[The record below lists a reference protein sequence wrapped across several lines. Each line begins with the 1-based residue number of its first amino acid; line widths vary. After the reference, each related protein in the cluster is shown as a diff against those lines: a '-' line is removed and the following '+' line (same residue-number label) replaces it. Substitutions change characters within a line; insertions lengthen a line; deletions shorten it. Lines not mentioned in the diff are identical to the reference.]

1 MAEELRA
8 LFNEQFMKKL
18 SKELQDNDPL
28 FNQEEFLSS
37 VYAKGWDE
45 LALKQRVRRITLS
58 LSQSLPQEFGEAVA
72 LLKKVAPSFQ
82 GSLGGIIFPD
92 YVEIYGLHS
101 WEISMEALEYFT
113 MFSTSEFAVRPF
125 VMENQA
131 KMMAQFLEWSS
142 HENEHV
148 RRLASE
154 GSRPRL
160 PWGISLINLKKDP
173 SPIFPI
179 LENLKEDPSLYVRK
193 SVANNLNDISK
204 DHPELVLH
212 LAKRW
217 LGTNDRT
224 NWIVKAGLRTLL
236 KKGVPE
242 ALELFG
248 LEKSEHIQVK
258 NLTVTKKVEIGE
270 AITFSFHVTSID
282 KELRKLRLEYAI
294 DFVKA
299 NGKHSTKSFKI
310 SETSISPG
318 EEKVY
323 TKTHS
328 FRDLSTRKH
337 YSGKHVLHIIV
348 NGEDKA
354 KEEFEVMKRTQEE

>member
-18 SKELQDNDPL
+18 CRELKENDPL

-37 VYAKGWDE
+37 VYAKDWDE

-58 LSQSLPQEFGEAVA
+58 LSQSLPRDFGEAVA

-92 YVEIYGLHS
+92 YVEINGLHS
-101 WEISMEALEYFT
+101 WGKSMEALEYFT
-113 MFSTSEFAVRPF
+113 VFSTSEFAVRPF
-125 VMENQA
+125 VMENQD

-160 PWGISLINLKKDP
+160 PWGIALTNLKKDP
-173 SPIFPI
+173 SPIFSI

-193 SVANNLNDISK
+193 SVANNINDISK
-204 DHPELVLH
+204 DHPELVLN
-212 LAKRW
+212 LAKKW
-217 LGTNDRT
+217 HGTNDRT
-224 NWIVKAGLRTLL
+224 NWIVKTGLRTLL

-248 LEKSEHIQVK
+248 LQKNEHIKVT
-258 NLTVTKKVEIGE
+258 NLAVTKNVVIGE
-270 AITFSFHVTSID
+270 AISISFHVTSKD
-282 KELRKLRLEYAI
+282 TETRKLRLEYAI

-299 NGKHSTKSFKI
+299 NGKHSTKQFKI
-310 SETSISPG
+310 SETSILPG

-348 NGEDKA
+348 NGEAKA
-354 KEEFEVMKRTQEE
+354 QEEFEVMKRKQEE

>member
-58 LSQSLPQEFGEAVA
+58 LSQSLPKEFGEAVA

-101 WEISMEALEYFT
+101 WQISMEALEYFT

-160 PWGISLINLKKDP
+160 PWGISLINLKKT
-173 SPIFPI
+173 
-179 LENLKEDPSLYVRK
+179 
-193 SVANNLNDISK
+193 
-204 DHPELVLH
+204 LH
-212 LAKRW
+212 
-217 LGTNDRT
+217 
-224 NWIVKAGLRTLL
+224 
-236 KKGVPE
+236 
-242 ALELFG
+242 
-248 LEKSEHIQVK
+248 Q
-258 NLTVTKKVEIGE
+258 
-270 AITFSFHVTSID
+270 SFQ
-282 KELRKLRLEYAI
+282 Y
-294 DFVKA
+294 
-299 NGKHSTKSFKI
+299 
-310 SETSISPG
+310 
-318 EEKVY
+318 
-323 TKTHS
+323 
-328 FRDLSTRKH
+328 
-337 YSGKHVLHIIV
+337 
-348 NGEDKA
+348 
-354 KEEFEVMKRTQEE
+354 